1 MARNVYR
8 GKIVNQRGL
17 SEQEALELLDQHG
30 FNVLKSDG
38 YRTLPNIILNDLS
51 EPTVLLLLGI
61 GLLYLFLGELQELYS
76 LISFLVLI
84 VGITIY
90 QEGKTEKTLKALK
103 DLSNPRATVIR
114 DGVTKKIVTKKIGA
128 VFYD

>member
-103 DLSNPRATVIR
+103 GEA
-114 DGVTKKIVTKKIGA
+114 A
-128 VFYD
+128 